1 MTTDE
6 KIEVLRSREYQVVK
20 SNDLVLKTR
29 YDFTVNEQKTLAY
42 VCSMIKPIEKLD
54 RAKGSPF
61 QLEYEFEIIDYIK
74 ILSLERT
81 GKVYNEIKSIL
92 KTLSD
97 KSMWY
102 TLQDGSETL
111 VRWIDRV
118 TTNKQSGK
126 VKIRIDDRLAPL
138 LFDLQEKYLSY
149 GLKNILCMKSQYS
162 IRMYELLK
170 AYYDLKI
177 GKIDKRTKLE
187 KEKEPKS
194 ISWTIDLEELK
205 KKLMVDKIKTYEN
218 FKDFRKK
225 VLEISQREINEMTDI
240 TYYFET
246 ILKGRKTVKVK
257 FTIISKTVMDK
268 YITDLKNDKRLE
280 VKQ

>member
-6 KIEVLRSREYQVVK
+6 KIEVLKSREYEVVK

-42 VCSMIKPIEKLD
+42 VCSMIKPIKKSD

-61 QLEYEFEIIDYIK
+61 QLEYEFEIIDYIR
-74 ILSLERT
+74 ILGLEDN
-81 GKVYNEIKSIL
+81 GKLYNEIKSIL

-118 TTNKQSGK
+118 TTNKRSGK
-126 VKIRIDDRLAPL
+126 VKIRIDDRLAPF

-187 KEKEPKS
+187 KEKKPKS

-240 TYYFET
+240 TYYFEP

-257 FTIISKTVMDK
+257 FTIISKTIIDK

-280 VKQ
+280 ENQ